1 MAPGPAL
8 VAVPMVLALRHSKEM
23 TMSKLPKP
31 FLEFTENYPDVVEAY
46 EKLGEACHSAGPLS
60 AKERALVK
68 LGIAMG
74 ARLEGAVHAQARKS
88 LAAGVKPSEIRH
100 AVLMACT
107 TVGFPTMM
115 ASVTWVEDVLR
126 DTDNK
131 KPKAGG
137 KNKKK

>member
-1 MAPGPAL
+1 
-8 VAVPMVLALRHSKEM
+8 
-23 TMSKLPKP
+23 MSKLPKP
-31 FLEFTENYPDVVEAY
+31 FLEFTENYPDVAEAY

-107 TVGFPTMM
+107 SVGFPTMM
-115 ASVTWVEDVLR
+115 ASMTWVDDVLKGA
-126 DTDNK
+126 DVK
-131 KPKAGG
+131 KAKGG
-137 KNKKK
+137 KKK

>member
-1 MAPGPAL
+1 MAPGPSL
-8 VAVPMVLALRHSKEM
+8 TAVPMVMALRHSEEM
-23 TMSKLPKP
+23 MMSKLPKP
-31 FLEFTENYPDVVEAY
+31 FLEFTENYPDVAEAY

-88 LAAGVKPSEIRH
+88 LAAGVNPSEIRH

-107 TVGFPTMM
+107 TVGFPPMM
-115 ASVTWVEDVLR
+115 ASMTWVEDVLKGA
-126 DTDNK
+126 DGK
-131 KPKAGG
+131 KAKGG
-137 KNKKK
+137 KKK